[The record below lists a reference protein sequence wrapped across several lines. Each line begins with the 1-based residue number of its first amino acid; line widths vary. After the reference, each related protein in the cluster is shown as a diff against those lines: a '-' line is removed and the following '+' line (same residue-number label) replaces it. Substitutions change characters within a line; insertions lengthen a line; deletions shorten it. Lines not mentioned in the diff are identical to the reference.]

1 MDELVESLTTGDHPV
16 AVGGPTATLAELRK
30 RFEDM
35 GFVFV
40 KFTGTRGGT
49 DLGFELDRGACDAS
63 AANFDEGQGTL
74 HIEGLLV
81 LNYEPVRVIADI
93 DLATLEGTGRL
104 KIDQKATELLAKD
117 DALS

>member
-1 MDELVESLTTGDHPV
+1 MDELVEHLTTGDHPV
-16 AVGGPTATLAELRK
+16 VVGGPNATLEELRK

-35 GFVFV
+35 GYVFV

-49 DLGFELDRGACDAS
+49 DLGFELDREASDAS
-63 AANFDEGQGTL
+63 AANFDEGKGTL
-74 HIEGLLV
+74 HVEGLLV

-104 KIDQKATELLAKD
+104 KIDQKAMELLAGE
-117 DALS
+117 SS